1 MRHTKLRKLI
11 FSDYYPD
18 GYCYVI
24 DFKKSLSEKCN
35 NGLGFF
41 FLHLKKARI
50 PDLF

>member
-41 FLHLKKARI
+41 LHLKKARI